1 MPISVKKELSPGVLL
16 RHFGNRISKISPK
29 IAKTGSIKMFYLE
42 EYHPSSELVPRD
54 LEKSLLETC

>member
-1 MPISVKKELSPGVLL
+1 MPISVVLL
-16 RHFGNRISKISPK
+16 RHFGNRISKISSK

-54 LEKSLLETC
+54 LEKSLLETS